1 MNELLRLLQQK
12 INIKNLCIYSREDTT
27 AETLISI
34 LAVLKLENL
43 YIISNDYVRAS
54 FEDMIDEFSE
64 CDDFSDKTLPNISY
78 FMPNEDLGFT
88 LENETD
94 ALVFDSSEN
103 IDDIL
108 ALSNLKPYN
117 LIGFTFDSSEDAFTI
132 WETYRKVSHSID
144 IISYPDGFNPQAM
157 QWEKRDSDIELSVV
171 FPMYNVAP
179 YLDQCVK
186 SVTEWDADYIE
197 LLFVDDGSPD
207 NSAEIIEGY
216 AKNDPRIKLIRKP
229 NGGCASA
236 RQKGMEEAKGR
247 YIGFIDPDDFIDP
260 SMFRKL
266 LRAALIGNFQMA
278 YCGYKEYYQ
287 SNGQSKV
294 APDLIGAPYMYGTTN
309 PDDIRDLAC
318 YMRVAI
324 WRGIYSMDMI
334 NNAGIHFY
342 TDLRRFDDLP
352 FKMETL
358 AATKSVVSVP
368 EHLYYYRLNRPGQ
381 DVTANDD
388 RLYVHEPIFKY
399 LDEFFKKAGK
409 KELVDALQI
418 CKIHTHIYAIEK
430 IENKYLKGYLK
441 LAQKDLDGYGYKR
454 SKMLYSQ
461 AIARSARMYHKLIH
475 YKSTMLIKM
484 FKARQRRKQKAGA
497 DIQAAILNNIKNATK

>member
-1 MNELLRLLQQK
+1 
-12 INIKNLCIYSREDTT
+12 
-27 AETLISI
+27 
-34 LAVLKLENL
+34 
-43 YIISNDYVRAS
+43 
-54 FEDMIDEFSE
+54 
-64 CDDFSDKTLPNISY
+64 
-78 FMPNEDLGFT
+78 
-88 LENETD
+88 
-94 ALVFDSSEN
+94 
-103 IDDIL
+103 
-108 ALSNLKPYN
+108 
-117 LIGFTFDSSEDAFTI
+117 
-132 WETYRKVSHSID
+132 
-144 IISYPDGFNPQAM
+144 M
-157 QWEKRDSDIELSVV
+157 QWKKRDSDIELSVV
-171 FPMYNVAP
+171 FPMYNVAS

-197 LLFVDDGSPD
+197 FLFVDDGSPD

-260 SMFRKL
+260 SMYRKL
-266 LRAALIGNFQMA
+266 LRAALTGNFHMA

-287 SNGQSKV
+287 NNGQSKAV
-294 APDLIGAPYMYGTTN
+294 ADLIGAPYMYGTTN
-309 PDDIRDLAC
+309 PDDIRNLAC

-334 NNAGIHFY
+334 NSAGIHFY

-358 AATKSVVSVP
+358 AVAKSVVSVP
-368 EHLYYYRLNRPGQ
+368 EYLYFYRLDRPGQ
-381 DVTANDD
+381 DVAANDD

-399 LDEFFKKAGK
+399 LDEFFKKVGK

-430 IENKYLKGYLK
+430 IKNKYLKGYLK
-441 LAQKDLDGYGYKR
+441 LAKKDLDVYGYKR

-461 AIARSARMYHKLIH
+461 ATAPAAIMYHKLIH
-475 YKSTMLIKM
+475 YKSALLIKM
-484 FKARQRRKQKAGA
+484 FKSRQRRKQKAGA
-497 DIQAAILNNIKNATK
+497 DIPAAILNNIKNATK